1 MIHFIIGIY
10 KLCSYNLTSF
20 WPYLPVCVMLI
31 QRQQRRSCNHSPRLG
46 SLLTIRDKR
55 QILWALPGLLSQI
68 LWTGER
74 RDMSPVWRCRCEC
87 TLFDTMLTDICLISC
102 VVCVLLLFIF
112 YSIVKWLD
120 CISDVALMIY
130 IYAFSRCF
138 YPKRLSAFSLYI
150 FFQYVCSLGI
160 EPTTFCAA
168 NAKLCHWA
176 TGTRQVNWPHSLLE
190 NLASSFFFFL
200 ISLPSFCLSSQ
211 CLREF
216 ISPFL

>member
-1 MIHFIIGIY
+1 MLVPTLHCSSEATGASAHHCCLQLYLFFFTKNISFLCDTFYNCIY

-112 YSIVKWLD
+112 LFYSKMAWLYFRCCSYD
-120 CISDVALMIY
+120 LHLCI
-130 IYAFSRCF
+130 
-138 YPKRLSAFSLYI
+138 
-150 FFQYVCSLGI
+150 
-160 EPTTFCAA
+160 
-168 NAKLCHWA
+168 
-176 TGTRQVNWPHSLLE
+176 
-190 NLASSFFFFL
+190 
-200 ISLPSFCLSSQ
+200 
-211 CLREF
+211 
-216 ISPFL
+216 

>member
-1 MIHFIIGIY
+1 MLVPTLHCSSEATGASAHHCCLQLFLFFFTKNISFLCDFIIGIY

-102 VVCVLLLFIF
+102 VVYFILFF
-112 YSIVKWLD
+112 YSLVKWLD

-130 IYAFSRCF
+130 VYIYAFSRCF
-138 YPKRLSAFSLYI
+138 YPKRLTVHSGY
-150 FFQYVCSLGI
+150 
-160 EPTTFCAA
+160 TFCFSMCVPWESNPQPFA
-168 NAKLCHWA
+168 LLTQSSA
-176 TGTRQVNWPHSLLE
+176 TEPQEHMM
-190 NLASSFFFFL
+190 SS
-200 ISLPSFCLSSQ
+200 
-211 CLREF
+211 E
-216 ISPFL
+216 